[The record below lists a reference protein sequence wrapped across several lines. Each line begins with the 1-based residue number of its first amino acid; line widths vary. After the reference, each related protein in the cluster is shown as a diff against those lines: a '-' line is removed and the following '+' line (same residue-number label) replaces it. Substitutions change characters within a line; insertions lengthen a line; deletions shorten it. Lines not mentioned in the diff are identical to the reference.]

1 MALNM
6 TLYNIFASPLMYVII
21 SDIDVSVQSTI
32 STTVTATFLEK
43 SRTKRFQCKNKL
55 RNKQTYNGARRID
68 DRRDRTA
75 RCGSL

>member
-32 STTVTATFLEK
+32 STTVTATIPEK
-43 SRTKRFQCKNKL
+43 SRTKRFQCIRKL
-55 RNKQTYNGARRID
+55 L
-68 DRRDRTA
+68 DRLK
-75 RCGSL
+75 S

>member
-43 SRTKRFQCKNKL
+43 SRTKRFQCG
-55 RNKQTYNGARRID
+55 Y
-68 DRRDRTA
+68 RDQHL
-75 RCGSL
+75 GEFLNLKI

>member
-32 STTVTATFLEK
+32 STTVTATSLEK
-43 SRTKRFQCKNKL
+43 SRTKRFQC
-55 RNKQTYNGARRID
+55 
-68 DRRDRTA
+68 RTHLLGLLP
-75 RCGSL
+75 RGDHIRVEEILPF

>member
-43 SRTKRFQCKNKL
+43 SRTKRFQCIPQDNVHLHLK
-55 RNKQTYNGARRID
+55 TSPG
-68 DRRDRTA
+68 
-75 RCGSL
+75 

>member
-43 SRTKRFQCKNKL
+43 SRTKRFQCV
-55 RNKQTYNGARRID
+55 
-68 DRRDRTA
+68 TA
-75 RCGSL
+75 KSSYFIRLATN